1 MAFDLEKLKT
11 SYLEVQE
18 RFKVPQKN
26 TVILKRK
33 CLEKIFLGRW
43 EFLGYENKPNNSLRL
58 FASIIQTLWACL
70 ALWLFISV
78 ILLITNNHIVI
89 KTDSAIVS
97 IAGVIALI
105 LSACIVSERAN
116 LYAKFNYLAL
126 SFNDIIKIE
135 EATKNLCHRVGCL
148 AHDILVME
156 MWNHRSFNAAFN
168 EALIWAVLV
177 KHNYSLEIAVRDL
190 NEYKI
195 EGIKYEEAKELIAE
209 LITVTAPI

>member
-1 MAFDLEKLKT
+1 MAFDLDKLKI
-11 SYLEVQE
+11 SYHQVQE
-18 RFKVPQKN
+18 KFKVPEKN
-26 TVILKRK
+26 KVILKCK
-33 CLEKIFLGRW
+33 LLEKIFLGRFQW
-43 EFLGYENKPNNSLRL
+43 CGYENNPSNSLRL
-58 FASIIQTLWACL
+58 IASIIQTLWACL
-70 ALWLFISV
+70 ALWITTSIVLS
-78 ILLITNNHIVI
+78 ITNNHIVI

-97 IAGVIALI
+97 ITGVIALI

-126 SFNDIIKIE
+126 LFNDIIKVEI
-135 EATKNLCHRVGCL
+135 ATPNLCHRVGCL